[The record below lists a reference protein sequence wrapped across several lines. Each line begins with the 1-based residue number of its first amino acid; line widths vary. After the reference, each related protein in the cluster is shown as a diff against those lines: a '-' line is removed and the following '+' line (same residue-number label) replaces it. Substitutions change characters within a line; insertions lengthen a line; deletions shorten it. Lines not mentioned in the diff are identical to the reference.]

1 MKRFGIGAAA
11 LLAGGSVASP
21 LIAADGT
28 DVSTRP
34 APLEIVQLKDARLK
48 FEINATD
55 EDGGVQVFI
64 DADDWRTMSIFDPNG
79 NRIFKSDAM
88 GRLGKHGGT
97 ELFLESGEPPF
108 SELPLEKLLRRWP
121 EGEYDFLGRGTDGE
135 ILIGSTELTHHLP
148 DGPELVSPIE
158 SDGLQDPADTVMR
171 WRGVASPD
179 GSPIIGY
186 QVLVVDPASGLRALP
201 KVTLDV
207 TMPSTARRLRVPR
220 GFLQRDTEYEWEV
233 LAIEASGNQT
243 LSSSTFAT
251 E

>member
-1 MKRFGIGAAA
+1 M
-11 LLAGGSVASP
+11 
-21 LIAADGT
+21 
-28 DVSTRP
+28 
-34 APLEIVQLKDARLK
+34 QLKDARLK

-79 NRIFKSDAM
+79 QRIFKSEAT

-108 SELPLEKLLRRWP
+108 SELPLDKLLRRWP

-135 ILIGSTELTHHLP
+135 ILVGSADLTHHLP

-158 SDGLQDPADTVMR
+158 GDDPA
-171 WRGVASPD
+171 
-179 GSPIIGY
+179 GSG
-186 QVLVVDPASGLRALP
+186 QHGDAVEGCLASGRQSDHRLPGARRRSRLRA
-201 KVTLDV
+201 DGAAHGD
-207 TMPSTARRLRVPR
+207 ARRDDATLGKKDARAAR
-220 GFLQRDTEYEWEV
+220 GFLRPDTEYEWEV

-243 LSSSTFAT
+243 LSSSTFGT